1 MKYGLHIPNFGAFGT
16 ARIMAEAAKDAENAG
31 WDGFF
36 VWDHVARPIN
46 YNLVDPWIALTAIAM
61 ATKTIKIGTMVT
73 PLPRRRPQV
82 LARETASLDVLSGGR
97 LILGVGLG
105 SGRPQEWSNFDEETD
120 LKIRAQMTD
129 EALDVIT
136 GLWSGKMFSYEGRHY
151 KVVDS
156 QFLPKPIS
164 HPRIPIWVAGYYPNK
179 APMRRAAKWD
189 GMFILFNESDD
200 KIATLRETL
209 AYILPRRESNEPFD
223 VVYLSTE
230 KASTPRSKVT
240 EVAYQAEDAGATWWL
255 REMLPEHFGIARDES
270 WRYDTM
276 REMILQGPPK

>member
-16 ARIMAEAAKDAENAG
+16 AQIMAEAAKDAENAG

-36 VWDHVARPIN
+36 IWDHVARPVN

-61 ATKTIKIGTMVT
+61 ATKTIRIGTMVT

-105 SGRPQEWSNFDEETD
+105 SGRPQEWSNFGEETD
-120 LKIRAQMTD
+120 LKTRAHMTD

-136 GLWSGKMFSYEGRHY
+136 GLWSGEVFNYDGQHY
-151 KVVDS
+151 KVTHS

-164 HPRIPIWVAGYYPNK
+164 QPRIPIWIAGYYPSK
-179 APMRRAAKWD
+179 PPMRRAAKWD
-189 GMFILFNESDD
+189 GMFILFNEADD
-200 KIATLRETL
+200 KISALRETL
-209 AYILPRRESNEPFD
+209 TYILPRRESDTPFD
-223 VVYLSTE
+223 VVYMNTE
-230 KASTPRSKVT
+230 KATTARSQIIDT
-240 EVAYQAEDAGATWWL
+240 AYQAKDAGATWWL
-255 REMLPEHFGIARDES
+255 AEMIPEHFGIKRDEN
-270 WRYDTM
+270 WRYASM
-276 REMILQGPPK
+276 REMILQGPPR